1 MEKFLDLEY
10 LQARLAEVTVW
21 AQDNIFVLSAATQAA
36 VVLVAFVAAWLLA
49 PRCRKWLE
57 TPGKSEW
64 YQRFGKPVAVA
75 VIPLALPVVWLILQ
89 WFSVFA
95 AEYAKWPNHLIEVV
109 VSLLTAWVVI
119 RLAATLI
126 RNRTW
131 SRAIT
136 VVAWTIAALNIT
148 GLLDPTM
155 EVLDAMALQVGEVRM
170 SILGVIKA
178 LIALGILLWLASF
191 ASSLVERRMRSM
203 PGIPLATG
211 VLFGK
216 LFRIAVY
223 AIAVIVGLESVGID
237 LTAFAVFSGAIG
249 LGIGFGLQKVF
260 SNLISGLILLM
271 DRSVKPGDVI
281 AIGQTYG
288 SINSLG
294 ARCVSV
300 ITRDGTEHLIPNEEL
315 ISQRVENWSY
325 THRMVR
331 QRLPIGISYDADVR
345 LAMELALEAAQTT
358 DRVLDDPRPVCQL
371 KGFGDNSVDLELR
384 IWVNDPQNG
393 LGNVTSNVLLQVWDL
408 YNANGIEFPYP
419 QRDVHLKSLPDELMA
434 GDSMPFAGPA
444 DDDADQSGAPEGR
457 LPRGAG
463 VAVPEQKG

>member
-1 MEKFLDLEY
+1 MEKYLDLEY
-10 LQARLAEVTVW
+10 LQAQLALVSGW
-21 AQDNIFVLSAATQAA
+21 AQDNVFVLSAGTQAV
-36 VVLVAFVAAWLLA
+36 VVLAAFLVAWPLAAK
-49 PRCRKWLE
+49 CRGWLE
-57 TPGKSEW
+57 TPSQLGW
-64 YQRFGKPVAVA
+64 YERFGRPVTSALA
-75 VIPLALPVVWLILQ
+75 PLTLPVLWLIGQ

-95 AEYAKWPNHLIEVV
+95 AEYAKWPHHLITIV

-131 SRAIT
+131 SSAIT
-136 VVAWTIAALNIT
+136 IVAWVFAALSIT

-155 EVLDAMALQVGEVRM
+155 EVLDAMALQVGEVRL
-170 SILGVIKA
+170 SVLGFIKA
-178 LIALGILLWLASF
+178 LIALGVLLWLASF
-191 ASSLVERRMRSM
+191 ASTLVERRMRAM

-249 LGIGFGLQKVF
+249 LGIGFGLQRVF

-281 AIGQTYG
+281 AIGDTYG

-325 THRMVR
+325 SHRMVR
-331 QRLPIGISYDADVR
+331 QKLPIGISYDADVR
-345 LAMELALEAAQTT
+345 KAMELAVEAARQVK
-358 DRVLDDPRPVCQL
+358 RVLGDPGPVCQL
-371 KGFGDNSVDLELR
+371 KGFGDNAIDIELR
-384 IWVNDPQNG
+384 LWVDDPQNG
-393 LGNVTSNVLLQVWDL
+393 LGNVTSAVLLEVWDSFT
-408 YNANGIEFPYP
+408 AQGIDFPYP
-419 QRDVHLKSLPDELMA
+419 QRDIHIRTLPAALMRDDEEDEADNKIPDAADIAGPDET
-434 GDSMPFAGPA
+434 G
-444 DDDADQSGAPEGR
+444 
-457 LPRGAG
+457 
-463 VAVPEQKG
+463 

>member
-1 MEKFLDLEY
+1 MEKFLDPDY
-10 LQARLAEVTVW
+10 LRAQFDLVNTW
-21 AQDNIFVLSAATQAA
+21 TQDNIFVLSAGTQAL
-36 VVLVAFVAAWLLA
+36 VVLVAFLVAWLLA
-49 PRCRKWLE
+49 EKCRAWLD
-57 TPGKSEW
+57 TPSQMSW
-64 YQRFGKPVAVA
+64 YERFGRPVATALV
-75 VIPLALPVVWLILQ
+75 PLTLPVLWLIGQ

-95 AEYAKWPNHLIEVV
+95 AEYANWPHHLIKIV

-136 VVAWTIAALNIT
+136 IIAWVIAALSIT
-148 GLLDPTM
+148 DLLDPTM
-155 EVLDAMALQVGEVRM
+155 EVLDAMALQVGEVRL
-170 SILGVIKA
+170 SVLGVIKA
-178 LIALGILLWLASF
+178 FIALGVLLWLASF
-191 ASSLVERRMRSM
+191 ASTLVERRMRAM

-216 LFRIAVY
+216 LFRITVY
-223 AIAVIVGLESVGID
+223 AVAVIVGLESVGID

-281 AIGQTYG
+281 AIGDTYG

-325 THRMVR
+325 SHRMVR
-331 QRLPIGISYDADVR
+331 QKLPIGIAYDADVR
-345 LAMELALEAAQTT
+345 MAMELALSASKKV
-358 DRVLDDPRPVCQL
+358 DRVLKDPAPVCQL
-371 KGFGDNSVDLELR
+371 KGFGDNAVNIELR
-384 IWVNDPQNG
+384 LWVDDPQNG
-393 LGNVTSNVLLQVWDL
+393 LGNVTSAVLLEVWESF
-408 YNANGIEFPYP
+408 NANGIEFPYP
-419 QRDVHLKSLPDELMA
+419 QRDIHIRTLPPELLH
-434 GDSMPFAGPA
+434 GDDSPSRDVA
-444 DDDADQSGAPEGR
+444 DDDETG
-457 LPRGAG
+457 
-463 VAVPEQKG
+463 